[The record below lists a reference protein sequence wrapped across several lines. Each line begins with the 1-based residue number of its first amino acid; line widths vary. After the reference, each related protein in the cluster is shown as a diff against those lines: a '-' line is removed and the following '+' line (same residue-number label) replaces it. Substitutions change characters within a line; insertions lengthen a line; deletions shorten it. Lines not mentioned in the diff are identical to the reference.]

1 MWNLKKQL
9 FILLF
14 SLLLALPVLSQEGP
28 YVLEELQKTALELS
42 NESNSS
48 QQKSTDLTQSYK
60 TELPNVNNLKV
71 NSEELNLESM
81 NPFEL
86 LDLLDR
92 KLSLAE
98 ANFLAATQYSKNLE
112 SDLYNTKL
120 ELQNS
125 RMTLQSL
132 KSALISNKE
141 DTSTVITELGQ
152 LYEKIKNLNEVISS
166 YSKMQKRLRVTSYV
180 EIGIGI
186 TCLGLGLVP
195 IWKDEQKHIQNLL
208 IGIGSATTAS
218 GIATFVMTISF

>member
-14 SLLLALPVLSQEGP
+14 SLLLVLPVLSQEDS
-28 YVLEELQKTALELS
+28 YVLEELQKTTLELS

-48 QQKSTDLTQSYK
+48 QQKSTDLNQSYK
-60 TELPNVNNLKV
+60 TELPNVNNLKAS
-71 NSEELNLESM
+71 SEKLNLESM

-86 LDLLDR
+86 LDLLDM

-125 RMTLQSL
+125 RVTLQSL

-141 DTSTVITELGQ
+141 DTSTVITELGK
-152 LYEKIKNLNEVISS
+152 LYEKVKSLNEAISS
-166 YSKMQKRLRVTSYV
+166 YTKMQRRLRVTSYV

-186 TCLGLGLVP
+186 TCLGLGIFP
-195 IWKDEQKHIQNLL
+195 IWKDDQKNIQNLL
-208 IGIGSATTAS
+208 LGIGGTATAS